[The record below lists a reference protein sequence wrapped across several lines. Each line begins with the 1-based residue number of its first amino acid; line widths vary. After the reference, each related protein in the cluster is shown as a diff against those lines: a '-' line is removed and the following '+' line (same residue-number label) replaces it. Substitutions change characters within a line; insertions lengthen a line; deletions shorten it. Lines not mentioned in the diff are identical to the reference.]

1 MTLTFWRHNKQF
13 FIHFFSFNQWE
24 RIDSPIHSNSSRLT
38 TTWYA
43 RATRQLCWSQM
54 IKKYFAF
61 QPKAKLCH
69 RIFDWNAKA
78 FRLLFSL
85 LSLSLIFFCIR
96 WFNGCKKGRMQISNG
111 NARKCEYLLHRWY
124 AFVCHSK
131 TKATWS
137 HYSVDSPKF
146 VSTLARCD
154 ATHNVHF
161 HSVQCSHTCTHG
173 PRNTKPNETDTM
185 GVKERE

>member
-1 MTLTFWRHNKQF
+1 MHALRVNCVDPKWLKNILHFNRKQNCVIAF
-13 FIHFFSFNQWE
+13 SIEMQKHFDWFFSFSFP
-24 RIDSPIHSNSSRLT
+24 R
-38 TTWYA
+38 
-43 RATRQLCWSQM
+43 
-54 IKKYFAF
+54 
-61 QPKAKLCH
+61 
-69 RIFDWNAKA
+69 
-78 FRLLFSL
+78 
-85 LSLSLIFFCIR
+85 SLIFFCIR

-154 ATHNVHF
+154 ATHYVHF

-173 PRNTKPNETDTM
+173 PRNTEPNETDSTRE
-185 GVKERE
+185 KERENELNE